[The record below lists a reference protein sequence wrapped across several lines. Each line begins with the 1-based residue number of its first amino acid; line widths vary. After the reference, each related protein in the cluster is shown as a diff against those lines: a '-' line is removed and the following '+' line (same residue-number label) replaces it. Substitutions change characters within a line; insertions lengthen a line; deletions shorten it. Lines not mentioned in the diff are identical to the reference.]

1 MAWLGV
7 DLREEEVE
15 VEPDGA
21 DESKSSAVDAFA
33 FRSER
38 AVVVV
43 SEYACSAPTVLA
55 APAAASRAS
64 GSGMG
69 PSMAQR
75 LSSYL
80 LLMKLSI
87 LWSGGM

>member
-1 MAWLGV
+1 LAGFFDEVEVAWLGV

-43 SEYACSAPTVLA
+43 SEYACSAPTVCVDIRG
-55 APAAASRAS
+55 RAR
-64 GSGMG
+64 GSVTQKRDPGAG
-69 PSMAQR
+69 DR
-75 LSSYL
+75 EVD
-80 LLMKLSI
+80 
-87 LWSGGM
+87 